1 MKKYLKIIS
10 KKYYLKVS
18 LLTIFIIFSG
28 FLEMIGIGTIVL
40 FVNSILNNSVDYYA
54 QLNNILNI
62 QINKEFFSTTYIAL
76 ALLIIFI
83 IKNLFLFFVKIF
95 EHFVTYQIK
104 INNNKK
110 IFKLYVNTSFLEH
123 KEFKS
128 SDLTRNIVTDNAQ
141 AANYIQNQI
150 IIREMFIA
158 LAILSL
164 LILSDTLMII
174 AIFGFLYL
182 VSYLFISLLKN

>member
-83 IKNLFLFFVKIF
+83 IKNLFV
-95 EHFVTYQIK
+95 
-104 INNNKK
+104 
-110 IFKLYVNTSFLEH
+110 FL
-123 KEFKS
+123 
-128 SDLTRNIVTDNAQ
+128 
-141 AANYIQNQI
+141 
-150 IIREMFIA
+150 
-158 LAILSL
+158 
-164 LILSDTLMII
+164 
-174 AIFGFLYL
+174 
-182 VSYLFISLLKN
+182 